1 MQNKVTWDVTPWG
14 PLNFKDA
21 ESDLSDC
28 DYDDHIDLGK
38 DEYLYDAKV
47 FVRCRGWGKHS
58 CGNSVLIKPGR
69 FRCVLC
75 RLCTRFNPD
84 NQRRFLVDDERAW
97 RHFGENKKEE
107 PEVMLEEGGELF
119 SAVYAVYAVMCVAEL
134 LAKNG
139 EYGFEQIPR
148 SWDDERSRTF
158 ATDVEFEALTRLALI
173 AERPGERWSRI
184 IKAASALGGV
194 TARPPTIPGK
204 AGRSNIGY
212 VHYSVV
218 ASFVR
223 KLFRDKAIGTLEQLE
238 QKDTRV
244 WNKMNVD
251 NFVELVERADDEVL
265 ATMCYALLAAASMAH
280 IIEKKLCSPYLTWH
294 KFRGGC
300 WATGNFPTWQ

>member
-1 MQNKVTWDVTPWG
+1 MTPWG
-14 PLNFKDA
+14 PLNFKDVRGV
-21 ESDLSDC
+21 LSDC
-28 DYDDHIDLGK
+28 DYDSDIDLGD
-38 DEYLYDAKV
+38 DEYLYFGMV
-47 FVRCRGWGKHS
+47 WVRCRGWGKHS

-69 FRCVLC
+69 FRCELC
-75 RLCTRFNPD
+75 RLCTRFSPG
-84 NQRRFLVDDERAW
+84 NQERFLVDDDRAY
-97 RHFGENKKEE
+97 RHFGRTTKEE

-119 SAVYAVYAVMCVAEL
+119 SAVYAVYAVMCVAEI
-134 LAKNG
+134 LALNG

-173 AERPGERWSRI
+173 AEQPSERWL
-184 IKAASALGGV
+184 KHLKTASALGGV

-204 AGRSNIGY
+204 AERSNIGY

-223 KLFRDKAIGTLEQLE
+223 KLVRDKAIGTLEQLE
-238 QKDTRV
+238 QKDPKV
-244 WNKMNVD
+244 WNKINVD
-251 NFVELVERADDEVL
+251 KFGKLVVRADDEVL

-280 IIEKKLCSPYLTWH
+280 ISEKNLCSPYLTWH

>member
-1 MQNKVTWDVTPWG
+1 MNYKDVQS
-14 PLNFKDA
+14 
-21 ESDLSDC
+21 ELSDC
-28 DYDDHIDLGK
+28 DYDRDIDLAK
-38 DEYLYDAKV
+38 HEYLWYAKV
-47 FVRCRGWGKHS
+47 LVRCRGWGIHS

-69 FRCVLC
+69 FRCELC

-97 RHFGENKKEE
+97 RHFDGRKEEE

-119 SAVYAVYAVMCVAEL
+119 PAVYAVYAAMCVAEI
-134 LAKNG
+134 LALNG
-139 EYGFEQIPR
+139 EYGFEPMPR

-173 AERPGERWSRI
+173 AEYPSENWLRM

-212 VHYSVV
+212 VHDSVV

-223 KLFRDKAIGTLEQLE
+223 KLVRDKAIGTLEQLE

-244 WNKMNVD
+244 WNKMNVEA
-251 NFVELVERADDEVL
+251 FGELVVRADDEVL